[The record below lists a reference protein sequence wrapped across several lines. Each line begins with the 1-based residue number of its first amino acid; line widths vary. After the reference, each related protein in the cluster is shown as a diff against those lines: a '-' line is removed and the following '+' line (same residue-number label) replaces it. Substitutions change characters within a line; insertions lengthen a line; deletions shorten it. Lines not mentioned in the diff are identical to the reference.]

1 MNRQSTD
8 VNTVVNRSVKLIAPQ
23 MEMKNVEMHTDL
35 TPDLPRVQC
44 DPGQIEQVVL
54 ALSMNALDAMPHGG
68 NLWVTSR
75 LRGDSQGIEI
85 EVRDDGSGIPD
96 DILPQI
102 FEPFLTTKDNAKSVG
117 LGLAVSQNI
126 IERHSGRIEVQS
138 KLGKGTTFT
147 VTLPLDGSGVP
158 AASPLVGAAQ
168 LKSR

>member
-1 MNRQSTD
+1 MPST
-8 VNTVVNRSVKLIAPQ
+8 PC
-23 MEMKNVEMHTDL
+23 HTEA
-35 TPDLPRVQC
+35 TSGSLPGMRR
-44 DPGQIEQVVL
+44 D
-54 ALSMNALDAMPHGG
+54 
-68 NLWVTSR
+68 T
-75 LRGDSQGIEI
+75 QGIEI

-102 FEPFLTTKDNAKSVG
+102 FEPFLTTKENAKSVG

-126 IERHSGRIEVQS
+126 IERHNGRIEVQS

-158 AASPLVGAAQ
+158 AASPLAGAAQ